1 MRIGEAAARAGMTA
15 KAIRYY
21 ESIGLIHPPARAQSN
36 YRAYSER
43 DVHVLKF
50 IERARRLGFTLAEC
64 RTLLALYEDRTR
76 ASADVKALA
85 LSHLS
90 DIDAKIAELKSLRR
104 TIETLAAACHGDA
117 RPDCPILDELAK
129 RDAS

>member
-1 MRIGEAAARAGMTA
+1 MLIKEAAARSGITA

-36 YRAYSER
+36 YRTYTER
-43 DVHVLKF
+43 DLHILKF
-50 IERARRLGFTLAEC
+50 IERARNLGFTLAEC
-64 RTLLALYEDRTR
+64 RTLLMLYEDKSR

-85 LSHLS
+85 LQHLD

-104 TIETLAAACHGDA
+104 TIESLAQACHGDA

-129 RDAS
+129 ED

>member
-1 MRIGEAAARAGMTA
+1 MLIKEAAARSGITA

-21 ESIGLIHPPARAQSN
+21 ESIGLITPPARAQSN
-36 YRAYSER
+36 YRTYTER
-43 DVHVLKF
+43 DLHILKF
-50 IERARRLGFTLAEC
+50 IERARSLGFTLAEC
-64 RTLLALYEDRTR
+64 RTLLTLYEDKSR

-85 LSHLS
+85 LKHLD

-104 TIETLAAACHGDA
+104 TIERLAQACHGDR

-129 RDAS
+129 RG